1 MTSSATK
8 QSSSESVWTIPS
20 IFDGIK
26 ECEPVW
32 KVYSP
37 KCEPF
42 WRVASA
48 YQSCSTIYA
57 ACRGVTLACEEGKPA
72 VVFVPN
78 RQLVAAMKFASQV
91 TVRAPLLL
99 VVEDH
104 PLLAPQLLPREVAKR
119 AGLCV
124 VEPCTPSEVAFCAA
138 SASALSSSTF
148 KPVVLITHHG
158 LLGGSAT
165 LDKSK
170 QHDFQLFRNTLESIS
185 PIRLGRKLEMNR
197 QRSLPSPGERISVGF
212 ITIGMSDPSL
222 RYLVSELQLLGRV
235 PMLNIRLIHPLDVVP
250 VERLLSR
257 CRHVV
262 VLEPRPGEI
271 ESEIIFIAQRMQR
284 EGREVAAI
292 WGKELPPLDPELD
305 PVQVPDDS
313 LHPSIVARLT
323 QHLLHD
329 AKPSAQVSDQLLDA
343 LPDLHISSTHRTKFG
358 TSAALQVLRETS
370 IRVLETMKTTHSFV
384 VDGTHYGDGLSSC
397 VFIETWGESKF
408 IEDGADVVRD
418 AQGKKE
424 PRILLVWRSGESGNT
439 LSMIIESLA
448 FTKGDNQNNVVEVS
462 LDNGEELEF
471 AIDNATNRNG
481 ISIVI
486 VSDGAEPRFDIE
498 KLAESTMDIDR
509 RGFRPQ
515 HAIVIP
521 IEQMAAVRIE
531 PIEPWLPRAGTPAMP
546 LESTISTRWLKP
558 QHRRWRVSL
567 RPILERVEVTRSKPP
582 VRVVAE
588 TTKRLTPPNPI
599 HATASTWRAHI
610 AGYRGDQPG
619 VVGKVLLEAGMQMGY
634 EIYSQCNNEFVGAG
648 RKAWSQILFTRKQ
661 SKQSFRPLVASIP
674 WGEADVLLGWDR
686 EEVLRCLDPNDLLQ
700 VGSSDRTHAII
711 NTDPLERQGSL
722 VDAVGVP
729 SLINLETIRKSCKIE
744 TAVLRSFASLARY
757 RFHNE
762 RLGDLIQLGMAFQ
775 LGFIPATVDAMNVA
789 IAKVEEERYAR
800 SVEAFDFGRRVALD
814 PDSAWQPIKEEF
826 QVDLARLKK
835 RAVRDLRKSGKL
847 GISRAKI
854 VERLLRNA
862 TQSLPGLMESA
873 EGRQAMVDL
882 VNAIRRCMLWG
893 GEETANR
900 YMNVLCKLYVVD
912 RAETGRQ
919 LTRKVILPLAEAI
932 LIREPIYLARLAR
945 SPEILRRIKNRL
957 NVRHSHGDILKRR
970 FLSRFQ
976 LRLWSWSL
984 QIDMRTSD
992 WSSVLV
998 SLIGRVVPK
1007 HWRGHRRD
1015 RGVREAIIHGV
1026 SQATIEPDNYEQWV
1040 KRFEELHQHALSG
1053 KLQSLSLL
1061 EVKKILRA

>member
-1 MTSSATK
+1 MKSATSK
-8 QSSSESVWTIPS
+8 QSSSESVWPIPS
-20 IFDGIK
+20 IFEGIK
-26 ECEPVW
+26 ECEPIW

-48 YQSCSTIYA
+48 DRSCSEVYA
-57 ACRGVTLACEEGKPA
+57 ACRGVTLASEEGKPA

-91 TVRAPLLL
+91 VVRAPLLL

-104 PLLAPQLLPREVAKR
+104 PFLAPQLLPREAAKR

-138 SASALSSSTF
+138 SAAALSSATSR
-148 KPVVLITHHG
+148 PVVLVTHHG

-165 LDKSK
+165 VGKS
-170 QHDFQLFRNTLESIS
+170 QPHDSQLFRHTLESIS
-185 PIRLGRKLEMNR
+185 PIRLGRKLELNR
-197 QRSLPSPGERISVGF
+197 QRSLPSPGEKISVGF
-212 ITIGMSDPSL
+212 VTVGLSDPSL

-262 VLEPRPGEI
+262 VLEPRPGEV
-271 ESEIIFIAQRMQR
+271 EGEIISIAQRMLR

-292 WGKELPPLDPELD
+292 WGKELPPLDPAFD
-305 PVQVPDDS
+305 PVRVPVDS

-329 AKPSAQVSDQLLDA
+329 VKPSANVGDQLLRA
-343 LPDLHISSTHRTKFG
+343 LPDLHISSTNQTSFG
-358 TSAALQVLRETS
+358 TSAALKLLQETS
-370 IRVLETMKTTHSFV
+370 VRVLEGMKTTQSFV
-384 VDGTHYGDGLSSC
+384 VDGKHYGEELSNR
-397 VFIETWGESKF
+397 VFIETWGESTF
-408 IEDGADVVRD
+408 IADGADVVRD
-418 AQGKKE
+418 AQGKRD
-424 PRILLVWRSGESGNT
+424 PRILLVWRSGESGNS

-448 FTKGDNQNNVVEVS
+448 FTKGDNQNNVDEVS
-462 LDNGEELEF
+462 LDNGEELEL
-471 AIDNATNRNG
+471 AIENATAREG
-481 ISIVI
+481 ISIII
-486 VSDGAEPRFDIE
+486 VSDGVEPRFDIE

-546 LESTISTRWLKP
+546 LESTVSTRWLKP
-558 QHRRWRVSL
+558 QFRRWQVSL

-588 TTKRLTPPNPI
+588 TTKRLTPPQPI

-634 EIYSQCNNEFVGAG
+634 EICSQCNNEFVGAG
-648 RKAWSQILFTRKQ
+648 RKAWSQILFTRTQ

-686 EEVLRCLDPNDLLQ
+686 EEVLRCLNPKDLLQ
-700 VGSSDRTHAII
+700 VGSTDRTHAII
-711 NTDPLERQGSL
+711 NTDPLERQGPL
-722 VDAVGVP
+722 VGADGVP
-729 SLINLETIRKSCKIE
+729 AIINIETIRKSCKTE

-762 RLGDLIQLGMAFQ
+762 RLGDIVQLGMAFQ

-789 IAKVEEERYAR
+789 IAKVEEEGYAR
-800 SVEAFDFGRRVALD
+800 SVEAFDYGRRVALD

-835 RAVRDLRKSGKL
+835 RLVRDLRKSGKK
-847 GISRAKI
+847 GIAKAEI

-862 TQSLPGLMESA
+862 TQSLPGLMESV

-932 LIREPIYLARLAR
+932 LIRDPIYLARLAR

-957 NVRHSHGDILKRR
+957 NVRHSRGDILKRR
-970 FLSRFQ
+970 FLSRF
-976 LRLWSWSL
+976 RLMLWGWSL

-1026 SQATIEPDNYEQWV
+1026 SQATIEPEQYDQWV
-1040 KRFEELHQHALSG
+1040 QRFEELHQLALSG
-1053 KLQSLSLL
+1053 KLQNTSLIDI
-1061 EVKKILRA
+1061 KKILRA

>member
-1 MTSSATK
+1 
-8 QSSSESVWTIPS
+8 
-20 IFDGIK
+20 
-26 ECEPVW
+26 
-32 KVYSP
+32 
-37 KCEPF
+37 
-42 WRVASA
+42 
-48 YQSCSTIYA
+48 
-57 ACRGVTLACEEGKPA
+57 
-72 VVFVPN
+72 
-78 RQLVAAMKFASQV
+78 
-91 TVRAPLLL
+91 
-99 VVEDH
+99 
-104 PLLAPQLLPREVAKR
+104 
-119 AGLCV
+119 
-124 VEPCTPSEVAFCAA
+124 
-138 SASALSSSTF
+138 
-148 KPVVLITHHG
+148 
-158 LLGGSAT
+158 
-165 LDKSK
+165 
-170 QHDFQLFRNTLESIS
+170 
-185 PIRLGRKLEMNR
+185 
-197 QRSLPSPGERISVGF
+197 
-212 ITIGMSDPSL
+212 
-222 RYLVSELQLLGRV
+222 
-235 PMLNIRLIHPLDVVP
+235 MLNIRLIHPLDVVP

-262 VLEPRPGEI
+262 VLEPRPGEV
-271 ESEIIFIAQRMQR
+271 EGEIISIAQRMLR

-292 WGKELPPLDPELD
+292 WGKELPPLDPAFD
-305 PVQVPDDS
+305 PVRVPVDS

-329 AKPSAQVSDQLLDA
+329 VKPSANVGDQLLRA
-343 LPDLHISSTHRTKFG
+343 LPDLHISSTNQTSFG
-358 TSAALQVLRETS
+358 TSAALKLLQETS
-370 IRVLETMKTTHSFV
+370 VRVLEGMKTTQSFV
-384 VDGTHYGDGLSSC
+384 VDGKHYGEELSNR
-397 VFIETWGESKF
+397 VFIETWGESTF
-408 IEDGADVVRD
+408 IADGADVVRD
-418 AQGKKE
+418 AQGKRD
-424 PRILLVWRSGESGNT
+424 PRILLVWRSGESGNS

-448 FTKGDNQNNVVEVS
+448 FTKGDNQNNVDEVS
-462 LDNGEELEF
+462 LDNGEELEL
-471 AIDNATNRNG
+471 AIENATAREG
-481 ISIVI
+481 ISIII
-486 VSDGAEPRFDIE
+486 VSDGVEPRFDIE

-546 LESTISTRWLKP
+546 LESTVSTRWLKP
-558 QHRRWRVSL
+558 QFRRWQVSL

-588 TTKRLTPPNPI
+588 TTKRLTPPQPI

-619 VVGKVLLEAGMQMGY
+619 VVGNVLLEAGMQMGY
-634 EIYSQCNNEFVGAG
+634 EICSQCNNEFVGAG
-648 RKAWSQILFTRKQ
+648 RKAWSQILFTRTQ

-686 EEVLRCLDPNDLLQ
+686 EEVLRCLNPKDLLQ
-700 VGSSDRTHAII
+700 VGSTDRTHAII
-711 NTDPLERQGSL
+711 NTDPLERQGPL
-722 VDAVGVP
+722 VGADGVP
-729 SLINLETIRKSCKIE
+729 AIINIETIRKSCKTE

-762 RLGDLIQLGMAFQ
+762 RLGDIVQLGMAFQ

-789 IAKVEEERYAR
+789 IAKVEEEGYAR
-800 SVEAFDFGRRVALD
+800 SVEAFDYGRRVALD

-835 RAVRDLRKSGKL
+835 RLVRDLRKSGKK
-847 GISRAKI
+847 GIAKAEI

-862 TQSLPGLMESA
+862 TQSLPGLMESV

-932 LIREPIYLARLAR
+932 LIRDPIYLARLAR

-957 NVRHSHGDILKRR
+957 NVRHSRGDILKRR
-970 FLSRFQ
+970 FLSRF
-976 LRLWSWSL
+976 RLMLWGWSL

-1026 SQATIEPDNYEQWV
+1026 SQATIEPEQYDQWV
-1040 KRFEELHQHALSG
+1040 QRFEELHQLALSG
-1053 KLQSLSLL
+1053 KLQNTSLIDI
-1061 EVKKILRA
+1061 KKILRA